1 MFPHVKIE
9 QFCALQQRRGTTRLG
24 GCATALPLSKK
35 NIILTNNA
43 NNTNN
48 TNSANNTNNT
58 NTNNTNTNNITQY
71 SCPNL
76 RNKMQYAQ
84 YVRIHGGTQKSTSA
98 TKKICLIAG
107 PSFTY

>member
-43 NNTNN
+43 NNTNTN
-48 TNSANNTNNT
+48 TNT
-58 NTNNTNTNNITQY
+58 NTNNTNTNTITQY

-84 YVRIHGGTQKSTSA
+84 YVRIYGGTQKSTSA